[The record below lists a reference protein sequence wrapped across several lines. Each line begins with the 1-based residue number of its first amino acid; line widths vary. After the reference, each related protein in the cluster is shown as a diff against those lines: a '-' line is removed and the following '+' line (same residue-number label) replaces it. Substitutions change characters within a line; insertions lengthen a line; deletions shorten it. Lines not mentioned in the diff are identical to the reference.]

1 MRTGLS
7 PIQEQDLVFTVEEL
21 TAEVETLIQEIGSLY
36 EEIALKDAKIEAL
49 QKAVLLASKK

>member
-1 MRTGLS
+1 MRTSLTPS
-7 PIQEQDLVFTVEEL
+7 QEQDLVFTVEEL
-21 TAEVETLIQEIGSLY
+21 TAEVDTLIQEIGSLY